1 MGPVKRDRRRIAVW
15 LGGALVLALAG
26 VAAVAAQSGP
36 EAGSTANV
44 EVRVW
49 QGVGDAERLYVSAR
63 AAGGSWRDLGTVP
76 LDMSGLSA
84 SGRYRHGDIALDV
97 PRSGAGGAVTVQ
109 VRVWQAVADAE
120 RLYISARAAGGS
132 WRDLGTVP
140 LDMSGLSASG
150 RYRYGDTDL
159 PVPAGASGEPS
170 ATRTPTPTP
179 SPTPTPTPTATPT
192 ATATPTSTATATP
205 TPSVGGPGDGG
216 GTPGG
221 DGGGGAPTTCV
232 SDCPPAGS
240 AADDRAALTAFYDAT
255 DGDGWRVNANWN
267 SDAPLGD
274 WHGIETDASGR
285 VVELDL
291 SGTGASGRLPDALGR
306 ADRPAAPHPAPGRGR
321 PVRGARPAGAA
332 GPAQQHHRAGRGRAD
347 ERPALRA
354 VTERGASAS
363 ASATRRPARCRRG
376 CRRRR

>member
-1 MGPVKRDRRRIAVW
+1 MGLVKRDRRRIAVW

-26 VAAVAAQSGP
+26 AAAVAAQSGP
-36 EAGSTANV
+36 ESGSTANV

-49 QGVGDAERLYVSAR
+49 QAVADAERLYVSAR

-76 LDMSGLSA
+76 LDMSGLSV

-109 VRVWQAVADAE
+109 VRVWQGVGDAE

-150 RYRYGDTDL
+150 RYRYGDIDL

-179 SPTPTPTPTATPT
+179 TPTATPT
-192 ATATPTSTATATP
+192 ATATATATP
-205 TPSVGGPGDGG
+205 TPTPTPAPSVGGPGDGG
-216 GTPGG
+216 GAPDGG
-221 DGGGGAPTTCV
+221 DGGAPAACV

-240 AADDRAALTAFYDAT
+240 VADDRAALTALYDAA

-274 WHGIETDASGR
+274 WHGVGTDASGR

-291 SGTGASGRLPDALGR
+291 SGTGASGRLPDALGALTGLR
-306 ADRPAAPHPAPGRGR
+306 LLTLRLDEGVLCVGLDQRELLVLLNSITVLDGEERTNVPLCAP
-321 PVRGARPAGAA
+321 
-332 GPAQQHHRAGRGRAD
+332 
-347 ERPALRA
+347 
-354 VTERGASAS
+354 
-363 ASATRRPARCRRG
+363 
-376 CRRRR
+376 

>member
-1 MGPVKRDRRRIAVW
+1 MGPVKRDRRRIAAW

-26 VAAVAAQSGP
+26 AAAVAAQSGP
-36 EAGSTANV
+36 DSGSTANV

-49 QGVGDAERLYVSAR
+49 QAVADAERLYVSAR
-63 AAGGSWRDLGTVP
+63 AAGGSWRDLGTAP

-109 VRVWQAVADAE
+109 VRVWQAVGDAE

-150 RYRYGDTDL
+150 RYRYGDIDL
-159 PVPAGASGEPS
+159 PVPAGVSGEPS
-170 ATRTPTPTP
+170 ATRT
-179 SPTPTPTPTATPT
+179 PTPTPTPTATPT
-192 ATATPTSTATATP
+192 ATAMPAATATATP
-205 TPSVGGPGDGG
+205 TPAPAPSVGGPGDGG
-216 GTPGG
+216 GSAPGG
-221 DGGGGAPTTCV
+221 SGGGVPTACV

-240 AADDRAALTAFYDAT
+240 VAGDRAALTALYDAT
-255 DGDGWRVNANWN
+255 GGDGWRVNANWN

-274 WHGIETDASGR
+274 WHGVGTDASGR

-291 SGTGASGRLPDALGR
+291 SGAGASGRLPDSLGALTGLR
-306 ADRPAAPHPAPGRGR
+306 LLTLRLDEGVLCVGLDQRELLVLLNSITVLDG
-321 PVRGARPAGAA
+321 
-332 GPAQQHHRAGRGRAD
+332 D
-347 ERPALRA
+347 ERTNVPLCA
-354 VTERGASAS
+354 
-363 ASATRRPARCRRG
+363 P
-376 CRRRR
+376 